1 MLADLK
7 IPHKPDATD
16 WQLLALLQADARLS
30 FSELG
35 RRVNLSTPAVA
46 ERVRKLED
54 AGIIRGYHAEI
65 DASLL
70 GRGVLAFMH
79 FTVAKRDEM
88 RAVDY
93 IKTVPE
99 VLECHHVMG
108 NISYVLKVQTTSIT
122 ALEALL
128 RDIGRYGETMTM
140 LVLSSPVQSRQLGA

>member
-7 IPHKPDATD
+7 IPHKPDASD
-16 WQLLALLQADARLS
+16 WQLLTLLQADARLS

-70 GRGVLAFMH
+70 G
-79 FTVAKRDEM
+79 
-88 RAVDY
+88 
-93 IKTVPE
+93 
-99 VLECHHVMG
+99 
-108 NISYVLKVQTTSIT
+108 
-122 ALEALL
+122 
-128 RDIGRYGETMTM
+128 
-140 LVLSSPVQSRQLGA
+140 

>member
-16 WQLLALLQADARLS
+16 WQLLTLLQADARLS

-70 GRGVLAFMH
+70 G
-79 FTVAKRDEM
+79 
-88 RAVDY
+88 
-93 IKTVPE
+93 
-99 VLECHHVMG
+99 
-108 NISYVLKVQTTSIT
+108 
-122 ALEALL
+122 
-128 RDIGRYGETMTM
+128 
-140 LVLSSPVQSRQLGA
+140 

>member
-70 GRGVLAFMH
+70 G
-79 FTVAKRDEM
+79 
-88 RAVDY
+88 
-93 IKTVPE
+93 
-99 VLECHHVMG
+99 
-108 NISYVLKVQTTSIT
+108 
-122 ALEALL
+122 
-128 RDIGRYGETMTM
+128 
-140 LVLSSPVQSRQLGA
+140 